1 MISDCICPCQQKAYR
16 LGVNASLLDR
26 RDALPWMLMTAGM
39 NRASAKWVMALHTL
53 LSYKLLCDIDA
64 LDLLQLMSYMCINE
78 SHERNIPEVMWDS
91 MRLSYLSR
99 CTVAMRIAQVNKTL
113 SQVSTYF
120 SICMTLLR
128 TALKGYRRQEALF
141 QTAGVVS

>member
-1 MISDCICPCQQKAYR
+1 
-16 LGVNASLLDR
+16 
-26 RDALPWMLMTAGM
+26 
-39 NRASAKWVMALHTL
+39 MALHTL